1 VTVARPQAL
10 RKRLTKVGREYLR
23 RYAEAEAWC
32 VSSMKFY
39 KLAVGARFCVRGRRF
54 EKLGMSMAEDEER
67 LGHAFMGDV
76 EVTPDG
82 EALLLPPEVAARW
95 KPDDRHWTE
104 YVGPAPKQR

>member
-1 VTVARPQAL
+1 
-10 RKRLTKVGREYLR
+10 
-23 RYAEAEAWC
+23 
-32 VSSMKFY
+32 
-39 KLAVGARFCVRGRRF
+39 
-54 EKLGMSMAEDEER
+54 MSMAEDEER

-104 YVGPAPKQR
+104 CLGPAPKQR

>member
-1 VTVARPQAL
+1 
-10 RKRLTKVGREYLR
+10 
-23 RYAEAEAWC
+23 
-32 VSSMKFY
+32 
-39 KLAVGARFCVRGRRF
+39 
-54 EKLGMSMAEDEER
+54 MSMAEDEER